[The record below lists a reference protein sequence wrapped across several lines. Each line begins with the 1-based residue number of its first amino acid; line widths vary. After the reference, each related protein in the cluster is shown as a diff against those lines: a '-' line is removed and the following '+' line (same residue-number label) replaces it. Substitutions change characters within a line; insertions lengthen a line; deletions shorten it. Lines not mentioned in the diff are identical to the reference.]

1 MSLFYVIYLSLRPIL
16 NDEIMRYGNL
26 SRQLSSLAGPIFIE
40 TLLVMM
46 LGAVDTFMLSR
57 YSDNSVAAVG
67 VVNQLMNLVFLLFE
81 VISLGTSILCSQ
93 YIGAGRRD
101 KVIQVVGISLIFNL
115 LSGMLM
121 SLGLYSFADDLLH
134 LMGLRPDL
142 MSDGLPY
149 MKIVGGFAFLQ
160 AISLSLSAS
169 LRSADK
175 AKYPMYVSMVVN
187 VLNIIGNYSLIF
199 GRFGMPALGVEGAAI
214 STSFCRLVS
223 VVLLFVILFKKH
235 IPSFPKE
242 LFIPFPWIELK
253 NLLKIGIPSA
263 GEHFSYSLSQVVIT
277 YFINMISN
285 QALTTRTYIVNIV
298 MFTYIFALSIAQ
310 GGAILIGHLVG
321 MKKINAAYTIG
332 KRIMRL
338 CTTTSVTL
346 ALLTAVFGKHILG
359 MLTTDPWIIS
369 TGAAILWIEVL
380 LENGR
385 ALNLFGVNSLRSA
398 GDIYFPVLVGIVV
411 MWGVQVVGSYILGI
425 SFGWGLIAMWGVFA
439 LDENIRGYIFLRRWN
454 SFRWVGKSFLEK

>member
-1 MSLFYVIYLSLRPIL
+1 
-16 NDEIMRYGNL
+16 MRYGNL

-81 VISLGTSILCSQ
+81 VISIGTSILCSQ

-115 LSGMLM
+115 FSGLLL
-121 SLGLYSFADDLLH
+121 SLGLYSFAGSLLQM
-134 LMGLRPDL
+134 MGLRPDL

-199 GRFGMPALGVEGAAI
+199 GKFGMPALGVEGAAI
-214 STSFCRLVS
+214 STSLCRFVS

-242 LFIPFPWIELK
+242 LFSPFPWIELK

-285 QALTTRTYIVNIV
+285 QALATRSYIVNIV

-310 GGAILIGHLVG
+310 GGAILVGHLVG

-338 CTTTSVTL
+338 GTTTSVTL

-359 MLTTDPWIIS
+359 MLTSDPWIIS

-385 ALNLFGVNSLRSA
+385 ALNFFGVNSLRSA

-411 MWGVQVVGSYILGI
+411 MWGVQVVGSYFLGI
-425 SFGWGLIAMWGVFA
+425 SLGWGLVAMWIIFA
-439 LDENIRGYIFLRRWN
+439 LDENIRGFIFIRRWN
-454 SFRWVGKSFLEK
+454 SFKWVGKGFL

>member
-1 MSLFYVIYLSLRPIL
+1 
-16 NDEIMRYGNL
+16 MRYGKL
-26 SRQLSSLAGPIFIE
+26 SRQLASLAGPIFIE
-40 TLLVMM
+40 TLLVMT

-101 KVIQVVGISLIFNL
+101 KVVQVVGISLMFNL
-115 LSGMLM
+115 LSGVIL
-121 SLGLYSFADDLLH
+121 SSCLYFFADDMLL

-142 MSDGLPY
+142 MSEGLPY
-149 MKIVGGFAFLQ
+149 MKIVGGFAFFQ

-175 AKYPMYVSMVVN
+175 AKYPMYVSIVVN
-187 VLNIIGNYSLIF
+187 ILNIIGNYTLIF
-199 GRFGMPALGVEGAAI
+199 GKFGMPALGVEGAAI
-214 STSFCRLVS
+214 STSVCRFVS
-223 VVLLFVILFKKH
+223 VVILFVVLFKKH

-242 LFIPFPWIELK
+242 LFTPFPWVELK

-285 QALTTRTYIVNIV
+285 QALATRSYVVNIV

-321 MKKINAAYTIG
+321 MKKIKAAHAIG
-332 KRIMRL
+332 KRVMRL
-338 CTTTSVTL
+338 GVAMSVSL
-346 ALLTAVFGKHILG
+346 SLVTAIFGRHILG

-369 TGAAILWIEVL
+369 TGATILWIEIL

-385 ALNLFGVNSLRSA
+385 ALNFFGVNSLRSA

-411 MWGVQVVGSYILGI
+411 MWGVQVVGSYVLGI
-425 SFGWGLIAMWGVFA
+425 SLGWGLIAMWAVFA
-439 LDENIRGYIFLRRWN
+439 LDENIRGFIFLRRWN
-454 SFRWVGKSFLEK
+454 SFKWVGKSFIR

>member
-1 MSLFYVIYLSLRPIL
+1 
-16 NDEIMRYGNL
+16 MRYGKL
-26 SRQLSSLAGPIFIE
+26 SRQLASLAGPIFIE
-40 TLLVMM
+40 TLLVMT

-101 KVIQVVGISLIFNL
+101 KVVQVVGISLMFNL
-115 LSGMLM
+115 LSGVIL
-121 SLGLYSFADDLLH
+121 SSCLYLFADDMLL

-142 MSDGLPY
+142 MSEGLPY
-149 MKIVGGFAFLQ
+149 MKIVGGFAFFQ

-175 AKYPMYVSMVVN
+175 AKYPMYVSVVVN
-187 VLNIIGNYSLIF
+187 ILNIIGNYTLIF
-199 GRFGMPALGVEGAAI
+199 GKFGMPALGVEGAAI
-214 STSFCRLVS
+214 STSVCRFVS
-223 VVLLFVILFKKH
+223 VVILFVVLFKKH

-242 LFIPFPWIELK
+242 LFTPFPWVELK

-285 QALTTRTYIVNIV
+285 QALATRSYVVNIV

-321 MKKINAAYTIG
+321 MKKIKAAHAIG
-332 KRIMRL
+332 KRVMRL
-338 CTTTSVTL
+338 GVAMSVSL
-346 ALLTAVFGKHILG
+346 SLVTAIFGRHILG

-369 TGAAILWIEVL
+369 TGATILWIEIL

-385 ALNLFGVNSLRSA
+385 ALNFFGVNSLRSA

-411 MWGVQVVGSYILGI
+411 MWGVQVVGSYVLGI
-425 SFGWGLIAMWGVFA
+425 SLGWGLIAMWAVFA
-439 LDENIRGYIFLRRWN
+439 LDENIRGFIFLRRWN
-454 SFRWVGKSFLEK
+454 SFKWVGKSFVGSK

>member
-1 MSLFYVIYLSLRPIL
+1 MK
-16 NDEIMRYGNL
+16 YGKL
-26 SRQLSSLAGPIFIE
+26 SRQLTALAGPIFIE

-57 YSDNSVAAVG
+57 HSDNSVAAVG

-93 YIGAGRRD
+93 YFGAKRRD

-115 LSGMLM
+115 LSGLIL
-121 SLGLYSFADDLLH
+121 SLCLYFFAGDFLH
-134 LMGLRPDL
+134 MMGLRPDL
-142 MSDGLPY
+142 MSEGLPY

-169 LRSADK
+169 LRSANK
-175 AKYPMYVSMVVN
+175 AKYPMYVSVVVN
-187 VLNIIGNYSLIF
+187 VLNIIGNYTLIF
-199 GRFGMPALGVEGAAI
+199 GKFGMPALGVEGAAI
-214 STSFCRLVS
+214 STSICRFVS
-223 VVLLFVILFKKH
+223 VVLLFIILFKKH

-242 LFIPFPWIELK
+242 YFRPFPWIELK

-263 GEHFSYSLSQVVIT
+263 GEHMSYSLSQVVIA

-285 QALTTRTYIVNIV
+285 EALATRTYIVNIV
-298 MFTYIFALSIAQ
+298 MFTYIFALALAQ
-310 GGAILIGHLVG
+310 GGAILIGQLVG
-321 MKKINAAYTIG
+321 MNKIRAAYTIG
-332 KRIMRL
+332 KRVMRVGVAL
-338 CTTTSVTL
+338 SVTL
-346 ALLTAVFGKHILG
+346 SLLVAIFGKTILS
-359 MLTTDPWIIS
+359 MLTSDPWIIS
-369 TGAAILWIEVL
+369 TGAAILWVEIF

-385 ALNLFGVNSLRSA
+385 ALNFFGVNALRSA

-425 SFGWGLIAMWGVFA
+425 TLGWGLIAMWAIFA
-439 LDENIRGYIFLRRWN
+439 LDENIRGLIFLHRWN
-454 SFRWVGKSFLEK
+454 SFRWVGKGFLK

>member
-1 MSLFYVIYLSLRPIL
+1 
-16 NDEIMRYGNL
+16 MRYGNL
-26 SRQLSSLAGPIFIE
+26 SRQLTSLAGPIFIE

-46 LGAVDTFMLSR
+46 LGGVDTFMLSR

-67 VVNQLMNLVFLLFE
+67 VVNQLMNLVFLIFE

-101 KVIQVVGISLIFNL
+101 KVVQVVGISLIFNL
-115 LSGMLM
+115 ILGMALSLFLTL
-121 SLGLYSFADDLLH
+121 SADDMLH
-134 LMGLRPDL
+134 IMGLRPDL
-142 MSDGLPY
+142 MAEGLPY

-175 AKYPMYVSMVVN
+175 AQYPMYVAVVVN

-199 GRFGMPALGVEGAAI
+199 GKFGMPALGVEGAAI
-214 STSFCRLVS
+214 STSVCRLVS
-223 VVLLFVILFKKH
+223 VVILLIVLFRKH

-242 LFIPFPWIELK
+242 LFSPFPWIELK

-263 GEHFSYSLSQVVIT
+263 GEHFSYALSQVVIS

-285 QALTTRTYIVNIV
+285 QALAVRSYVVNIV
-298 MFTYIFALSIAQ
+298 MFTYIFALAIAQ

-321 MKKINAAYTIG
+321 KDKIKGAYTIG

-338 CTTTSVTL
+338 GTTTSVTL
-346 ALLTAVFGKHILG
+346 ALITAIFGKHILSF
-359 MLTTDPWIIS
+359 LSSDPWIIS

-385 ALNLFGVNSLRSA
+385 AMNFFGVNALRSA
-398 GDIYFPVLVGIVV
+398 GDIYYPVLVGIVV
-411 MWGVQVVGSYILGI
+411 RWGVQVVGSYLLGI
-425 SFGWGLIAMWGVFA
+425 SLGWGLIAMWAVFA
-439 LDENIRGYIFLRRWN
+439 LDENIRGFIFLRRWN
-454 SFRWVGKSFLEK
+454 SFKWVGKSFTN

>member
-1 MSLFYVIYLSLRPIL
+1 
-16 NDEIMRYGNL
+16 MRYGKL
-26 SRQLSSLAGPIFIE
+26 SRQLASLAGPIFIE
-40 TLLVMM
+40 TLLVMT

-101 KVIQVVGISLIFNL
+101 KVVQVVGISLMFNL
-115 LSGMLM
+115 LSGVIL
-121 SLGLYSFADDLLH
+121 SSCLYLFADDMLL

-142 MSDGLPY
+142 LADGLPY

-175 AKYPMYVSMVVN
+175 AKYPMYVSIVVN
-187 VLNIIGNYSLIF
+187 ILNIIGNYTLIF
-199 GRFGMPALGVEGAAI
+199 GKFGMPALGVEGAAI
-214 STSFCRLVS
+214 STSVCRFVS
-223 VVLLFVILFKKH
+223 VVILFVVLFKKH

-242 LFIPFPWIELK
+242 LFTPFPWIELK

-285 QALTTRTYIVNIV
+285 QALATRSYVVNIV
-298 MFTYIFALSIAQ
+298 MFTYIFALSISQ

-321 MKKINAAYTIG
+321 MKKIKAAHAIG
-332 KRIMRL
+332 KRVMRL
-338 CTTTSVTL
+338 GVAMSVSL
-346 ALLTAVFGKHILG
+346 SLVTAIFGRHILG

-369 TGAAILWIEVL
+369 TGATILWIEIL

-385 ALNLFGVNSLRSA
+385 ALNFFGVNSLRSA

-411 MWGVQVVGSYILGI
+411 MWGVQVVGSYVLGI
-425 SFGWGLIAMWGVFA
+425 SLGWGLIAMWAVFA
-439 LDENIRGYIFLRRWN
+439 LDENIRGFIFLRRWN
-454 SFRWVGKSFLEK
+454 SFKWVGKSFIK

>member
-1 MSLFYVIYLSLRPIL
+1 
-16 NDEIMRYGNL
+16 MRYGNL

-81 VISLGTSILCSQ
+81 VISIGTSILCSQ

-115 LSGMLM
+115 FSGMLLG
-121 SLGLYSFADDLLH
+121 LGLYSFAGSLLQM
-134 LMGLRPDL
+134 MGLRPDL

-199 GRFGMPALGVEGAAI
+199 GKFGMPALGVEGAAI
-214 STSFCRLVS
+214 STSLCRFVS
-223 VVLLFVILFKKH
+223 VVLLFIILFKKH

-242 LFIPFPWIELK
+242 LFSPFPWIELK

-285 QALTTRTYIVNIV
+285 QALATRSYIVNIV

-310 GGAILIGHLVG
+310 GGAILVGHLVG

-338 CTTTSVTL
+338 GTASSVTL
-346 ALLTAVFGKHILG
+346 ALLTAIFGKHILG
-359 MLTTDPWIIS
+359 MLTSDPWIIS

-385 ALNLFGVNSLRSA
+385 ALNFFGVNSLRSA

-411 MWGVQVVGSYILGI
+411 MWGVQVVGSYLLGI
-425 SFGWGLIAMWGVFA
+425 SLGWGLVAMWIVFA
-439 LDENIRGYIFLRRWN
+439 LDENIRGFIFIRRWN
-454 SFRWVGKSFLEK
+454 SFKWVGKSFL

>member
-1 MSLFYVIYLSLRPIL
+1 
-16 NDEIMRYGNL
+16 MRYGNL

-81 VISLGTSILCSQ
+81 VISIGTSILCSQ

-115 LSGMLM
+115 FSGMLL
-121 SLGLYSFADDLLH
+121 SLGLYSFAGSLLQM
-134 LMGLRPDL
+134 MGLRPDL

-199 GRFGMPALGVEGAAI
+199 GKFGMPALGVEGAAI
-214 STSFCRLVS
+214 STSLCRFVS

-242 LFIPFPWIELK
+242 LFSPFPWIELK

-285 QALTTRTYIVNIV
+285 QALATRSYIVNIV

-310 GGAILIGHLVG
+310 GGAILVGHLVG

-338 CTTTSVTL
+338 GTATSVTL
-346 ALLTAVFGKHILG
+346 ALLTAIFGKHILG
-359 MLTTDPWIIS
+359 MLTSDPWIIS
-369 TGAAILWIEVL
+369 TGATILWVEVL

-385 ALNLFGVNSLRSA
+385 ALNFFGVNSLRSA

-411 MWGVQVVGSYILGI
+411 MWGVQVVGSYLLGI
-425 SFGWGLIAMWGVFA
+425 SLGWGLVAMWIIFA
-439 LDENIRGYIFLRRWN
+439 LDENIRGFIFIRRWN
-454 SFRWVGKSFLEK
+454 SFKWVGKGFL

>member
-1 MSLFYVIYLSLRPIL
+1 
-16 NDEIMRYGNL
+16 MRFGRL
-26 SRQLSSLAGPIFIE
+26 SRQLASLAGPIFVE

-46 LGAVDTFMLSR
+46 LGGVDTFMLSR
-57 YSDNSVAAVG
+57 HSDNSVAAVG
-67 VVNQLMNLVFLLFE
+67 VVNQLMNLIFLLFE

-115 LSGMLM
+115 ISGLLI
-121 SLGLYSFADDLLH
+121 SLGLVFLAEDILVM
-134 LMGLRPDL
+134 MGLRPDL
-142 MSDGLPY
+142 MNEGLPY

-187 VLNIIGNYSLIF
+187 ILNIIGNYTLIF
-199 GRFGMPALGVEGAAI
+199 GKFGMPALGVEGAAI
-214 STSFCRLVS
+214 STSFCRCVA
-223 VVLLFVILFKKH
+223 VAILLAVLFKKH

-242 LFIPFPWIELK
+242 LFKPFPWGELR

-263 GEHFSYSLSQVVIT
+263 GEHMSYSLSQVVIT

-285 QALTTRTYIVNIV
+285 QALATRTYVVNIV
-298 MFTYIFALSIAQ
+298 MFTYIFALAIAQ

-321 MKKINAAYTIG
+321 MKKIKAAYTIG
-332 KRIMRL
+332 KRVMRL
-338 CTTTSVTL
+338 GVASSVSL
-346 ALLTAVFGKHILG
+346 SILTAIFGGHILA
-359 MLTTDPWIIS
+359 MLTDDPWIIA
-369 TGAAILWIEVL
+369 TGASILWIEVM

-385 ALNLFGVNSLRSA
+385 ALNFFGVNALRSA
-398 GDIYFPVLVGIVV
+398 GDIYYPVIVGIIV
-411 MWGVQVVGSYILGI
+411 MWAIQVVGSYFFGI
-425 SFGWGLIAMWGVFA
+425 TMGWGLIAMWAVFA
-439 LDENIRGYIFLRRWN
+439 FDENTRGLIFLRRWN
-454 SFRWVGKSFLEK
+454 SMKWSGKSFVQ

>member
-1 MSLFYVIYLSLRPIL
+1 
-16 NDEIMRYGNL
+16 MRYGNL

-81 VISLGTSILCSQ
+81 VISIGTSILCSQ

-115 LSGMLM
+115 FSGMLL
-121 SLGLYSFADDLLH
+121 SLGLYSFAGSLLQM
-134 LMGLRPDL
+134 MGLRPDL

-199 GRFGMPALGVEGAAI
+199 GKFGMPALGVEGAAI
-214 STSFCRLVS
+214 STSLCRFVS

-242 LFIPFPWIELK
+242 LFSPFPWIELK

-285 QALTTRTYIVNIV
+285 QALATRSYIVNIV

-310 GGAILIGHLVG
+310 GGAILVGHLVG

-338 CTTTSVTL
+338 GTATSVTL
-346 ALLTAVFGKHILG
+346 ALLTAIFGKHILG
-359 MLTTDPWIIS
+359 MLTSDPWIIS
-369 TGAAILWIEVL
+369 TGATILWVEVL

-385 ALNLFGVNSLRSA
+385 ALNFFGVNSLRSA

-411 MWGVQVVGSYILGI
+411 MWGVQVVGSYLLGI
-425 SFGWGLIAMWGVFA
+425 SLGWGLVAMWILLA
-439 LDENIRGYIFLRRWN
+439 LDENIRGFIFIRRWN
-454 SFRWVGKSFLEK
+454 SFKWVGKGFL

>member
-1 MSLFYVIYLSLRPIL
+1 
-16 NDEIMRYGNL
+16 MRYGNL
-26 SRQLSSLAGPIFIE
+26 SRQLASLAGPIFIE

-101 KVIQVVGISLIFNL
+101 KVIQVVGISILFNL
-115 LSGMLM
+115 LSGLLI
-121 SLGLYSFADDLLH
+121 SLGLHFFAGNLLQI
-134 LMGLRPDL
+134 MGLRPDL

-160 AISLSLSAS
+160 AISLSLSAA

-199 GRFGMPALGVEGAAI
+199 GKFGMPALGVEGAAI

-223 VVLLFVILFKKH
+223 VIILFAVLFKKH
-235 IPSFPKE
+235 IPSFPKK
-242 LFIPFPWIELK
+242 LFTPFPWIELK

-285 QALTTRTYIVNIV
+285 QALTTRAYIVNIV

-346 ALLTAVFGKHILG
+346 ALITAVSGKHILG
-359 MLTTDPWIIS
+359 MLTSDSWIIS

-425 SFGWGLIAMWGVFA
+425 SLGWGLIAMWAVFA

-454 SFRWVGKSFLEK
+454 SFKWVGKSFLENDKNRFSI

>member
-1 MSLFYVIYLSLRPIL
+1 
-16 NDEIMRYGNL
+16 MRYGKL
-26 SRQLSSLAGPIFIE
+26 SRQLASLAGPIFIE
-40 TLLVMM
+40 TLLVMT

-101 KVIQVVGISLIFNL
+101 KVVQVVGISLMFNL
-115 LSGMLM
+115 LSGVIL
-121 SLGLYSFADDLLH
+121 SSCLYLFADDMLL

-142 MSDGLPY
+142 LADGLPY

-175 AKYPMYVSMVVN
+175 AKYPMYVSIVVN
-187 VLNIIGNYSLIF
+187 ILNIIGNYTLIF
-199 GRFGMPALGVEGAAI
+199 GKFGMPALGVEGAAI
-214 STSFCRLVS
+214 STSVCRFVS
-223 VVLLFVILFKKH
+223 VVILFVVLFKKH

-242 LFIPFPWIELK
+242 LFTPFPWIELK

-263 GEHFSYSLSQVVIT
+263 GEHFSYSLSQVVII

-285 QALTTRTYIVNIV
+285 QALATRSYVVNIV

-321 MKKINAAYTIG
+321 MKKIKAAHAIG
-332 KRIMRL
+332 KRVMRL
-338 CTTTSVTL
+338 GVAMSVSL
-346 ALLTAVFGKHILG
+346 SLVTAIFGRHILG

-369 TGAAILWIEVL
+369 TGATILWIEIL

-385 ALNLFGVNSLRSA
+385 ALNFFGVNSLRSA

-411 MWGVQVVGSYILGI
+411 MWGVQVVGSYVLGI
-425 SFGWGLIAMWGVFA
+425 SLGWGLIAMWAVFA
-439 LDENIRGYIFLRRWN
+439 LDENIRGFIFLRRWN
-454 SFRWVGKSFLEK
+454 SFKWVGKSFIK

>member
-1 MSLFYVIYLSLRPIL
+1 
-16 NDEIMRYGNL
+16 MRYGNL

-81 VISLGTSILCSQ
+81 VISIGTSILCSQ

-115 LSGMLM
+115 FSGMLL
-121 SLGLYSFADDLLH
+121 SLGLYSFAGSLLQM
-134 LMGLRPDL
+134 MGLRPDL

-199 GRFGMPALGVEGAAI
+199 GKFGMPPLGVEGAAI
-214 STSFCRLVS
+214 STSLCRFVS

-242 LFIPFPWIELK
+242 LFSPFPWIELK

-285 QALTTRTYIVNIV
+285 QALATRSYIVNIV

-338 CTTTSVTL
+338 GTATSVTL
-346 ALLTAVFGKHILG
+346 ALLTAIFGKHILG
-359 MLTTDPWIIS
+359 MLTSDPWIIS
-369 TGAAILWIEVL
+369 TGATILWVEVL

-385 ALNLFGVNSLRSA
+385 ALNFFGVNSLRSA

-411 MWGVQVVGSYILGI
+411 MWGVQVVGSYLLGI
-425 SFGWGLIAMWGVFA
+425 SLGWGLVAMWIVFA
-439 LDENIRGYIFLRRWN
+439 LDENIRGFIFIRRWN
-454 SFRWVGKSFLEK
+454 SFKWVGKGFL

>member
-1 MSLFYVIYLSLRPIL
+1 MA
-16 NDEIMRYGNL
+16 
-26 SRQLSSLAGPIFIE
+26 SLAVPIFVE

-101 KVIQVVGISLIFNL
+101 KVIQVVGISLLFNL
-115 LSGMLM
+115 ISGMMISACLFF
-121 SLGLYSFADDLLH
+121 FADDMLI

-142 MSDGLPY
+142 MSFGLPY

-169 LRSADK
+169 LRSANK

-199 GRFGMPALGVEGAAI
+199 GKFGMPALGVEGAAI
-214 STSFCRLVS
+214 STSVCRGVS
-223 VVLLFVILFKKH
+223 VIILLVVLFKKH

-242 LFIPFPWIELK
+242 YFTPFPWIELK

-263 GEHFSYSLSQVVIT
+263 GEHFSYSLSQVVIS

-285 QALTTRTYIVNIV
+285 QALAVRSYVVNIV
-298 MFTYIFALSIAQ
+298 MFTYIFALAISQ
-310 GGAILIGHLVG
+310 GGAIMIGQLVG
-321 MKKINAAYTIG
+321 KEKIHAAYAIG
-332 KRIMRL
+332 KRVMRL
-338 CTTTSVTL
+338 GATISVSL
-346 ALLTAVFGKHILG
+346 SLLTAIFGKHILG
-359 MLTTDPWIIS
+359 ILTSDPWIIS
-369 TGAAILWIEVL
+369 TGAVILWIEVL

-385 ALNLFGVNSLRSA
+385 ALNFFGVNALRSA
-398 GDIYFPVLVGIVV
+398 GDIYFPVIIGIIV
-411 MWGVQVVGSYILGI
+411 MWGIQVVGSYILGI
-425 SFGWGLIAMWGVFA
+425 SLGWGLIAMWAVFA
-439 LDENIRGYIFLRRWN
+439 LDENIRGFIFLRRWN
-454 SFRWVGKSFLEK
+454 SFKWVGKSFL